1 MSNQNTYFVKAVTG
15 PSDIIEDN
23 IPQVSFIG
31 RSNVG
36 KSSVINALANNKS
49 LARSSS
55 TPGRTREINFFMFK
69 KSIYLVDLPG
79 YGYAKTSKSIKDLI
93 RERIMWY
100 FLNPESKQYKVVLL
114 VDAKVGMTVDD
125 IDMFELFRDNYK
137 DIVVVANKI
146 DKLNKNDQFL
156 QLKKIRDIV
165 FPSPVI
171 PFSAVKRI
179 GIEELIET
187 IIPKSI

>member
-1 MSNQNTYFVKAVTG
+1 MNGLRCRDSFFNTK
-15 PSDIIEDN
+15 SD
-23 IPQVSFIG
+23 V
-31 RSNVG
+31 
-36 KSSVINALANNKS
+36 
-49 LARSSS
+49 
-55 TPGRTREINFFMFK
+55 
-69 KSIYLVDLPG
+69 PG
-79 YGYAKTSKSIKDLI
+79 YKGINMNI
-93 RERIMWY
+93 Y
-100 FLNPESKQYKVVLL
+100 FPSTWKETRSANTEPSTVKEYGRQMGDTL
-114 VDAKVGMTVDD
+114 KVGMTVDD